1 MLYFKKLLSFL
12 QRKIGP
18 FLGRE
23 FYFGCGALGLG
34 LGPALILQTR
44 KLNHRL
50 QSLAST
56 PSDRQVCPSP
66 TKRRP
71 SRKDIKKINY
81 FLKIELS

>member
-1 MLYFKKLLSFL
+1 ME
-12 QRKIGP
+12 P

-23 FYFGCGALGLG
+23 ILFRLWGLR
-34 LGPALILQTR
+34 PRPWAALILQTR

-50 QSLAST
+50 QSLAGT
-56 PSDRQVCPSP
+56 PSDHQVCPSP